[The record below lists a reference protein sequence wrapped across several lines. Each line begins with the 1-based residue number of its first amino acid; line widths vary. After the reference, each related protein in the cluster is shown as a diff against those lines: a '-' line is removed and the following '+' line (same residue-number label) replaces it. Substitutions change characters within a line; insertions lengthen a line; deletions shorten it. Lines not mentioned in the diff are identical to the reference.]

1 VVPRRQIEDLL
12 AFVTTSGDN
21 RGFMGFGIYYAH
33 QFEKFN
39 ALADKLAQFKN
50 VCAKK
55 KRNIYGRFHGLI
67 NFLIH

>member
-1 VVPRRQIEDLL
+1 MVPRRQIEDLL

-39 ALADKLAQFKN
+39 ALADKLAQFWN

-55 KRNIYGRFHGLI
+55 KEIFMDD
-67 NFLIH
+67 FMA